1 MTPTE
6 FKAKYR
12 LTIAPKFDK
21 VKDPAP
27 ELLKAIIDLERM
39 VSELKDCD
47 CGPAPASPYHPPKI
61 PDWFKDPPKPIWR
74 PFYDFPPLV
83 PRSVVVG

>member
-12 LTIAPKFDK
+12 TAIAPQLDK
-21 VKDPAP
+21 VKHPGP

-47 CGPAPASPYHPPKI
+47 CPPAPLEAHLPKP